1 MLAAPK
7 WIQVLLADVKRP
19 QRDYLVLHSRSL
31 LRSEP
36 LRVRTPVLQPQQR
49 QPQLT
54 LLRLQSAVKLEE
66 SCLARH

>member
-49 QPQLT
+49 QPH
-54 LLRLQSAVKLEE
+54 QSAVKLEE